1 STTLSSHSSEI
12 SALSDEIQLK
22 VSNQTYQQDKTNL
35 ENRLTTAEGSIT
47 TLAGQIA
54 LKANKTDV
62 YTKTQVDQEL
72 GKKVDTT
79 VYNQK
84 IGELTTSING
94 ISANVSNLQ
103 TTVGQHGTS
112 ISNLQSQVDIH
123 AGQIASK
130 VDAEYVQNA
139 IDGIKVGGRN
149 LIPDSNNFTKFA
161 TATYRGSTVE
171 IIENVEVPE
180 WGAEDATKLILFGG
194 ESTLK
199 ATPSIYA
206 MRGTTVTYS
215 FWFKNVGDTDVR
227 LRFNG
232 LTVTK
237 INRDYIFKPGESERV
252 IVTGLLRPDYDWF
265 QHQIHVDEGER
276 GE

>member
-47 TLAGQIA
+47 TLAGQIE

-62 YTKTQVDQEL
+62 YTKTQVDQAL

-84 IGELTTSING
+84 IGELTTSIDG

-112 ISNLQSQVDIH
+112 ISNLQSQVNIQ

-130 VDAEYVQNA
+130 VDATYVQGA
-139 IDGIKVGGRN
+139 IADIQIGGRN
-149 LIPDSNNFTKFA
+149 LLPGTSDKDNTVSWTGWDYKFLQVNDIA
-161 TATYRGSTVE
+161 E
-171 IIENVEVPE
+171 I
-180 WGAEDATKLILFGG
+180 GLH
-194 ESTLK
+194 
-199 ATPSIYA
+199 
-206 MRGTTVTYS
+206 
-215 FWFKNVGDTDVR
+215 VGDE
-227 LRFNG
+227 L
-232 LTVTK
+232 
-237 INRDYIFKPGESERV
+237 
-252 IVTGLLRPDYDWF
+252 
-265 QHQIHVDEGER
+265 
-276 GE
+276 